1 MSIPDVSFV
10 IAAYNSAKTIRRAVE
25 SALAQRNVTVEVV
38 VVDDCSADDTR
49 DVVAGMAD
57 ERLRLITLPQNRG
70 PGGAR
75 NAGFDA
81 ARGRW
86 LAILDADDEMEPG
99 RLFRMT
105 ERAADR
111 SADIV
116 VDNLAVI
123 NGDGVRSSMF
133 PMDALRAQPS
143 LTLPAFIDSNRLF
156 HATHNF
162 GYLKP
167 VFLRSFVETHG
178 LRFDETLRIGED
190 YILLASAL
198 ASGGLCAV
206 EPSAGYIYHIRE
218 GSISRVLRLD
228 HVEAMIA
235 GDARFTATFG
245 LNSEAL
251 AAQARRTRSLVDAY
265 DFLNLVAQMK
275 ARSVS
280 GVLRTALANPR
291 AVRHLGMPVKAR
303 LNRMADR
310 FVRPSSPPGK
320 AQNPSKG

>member
-1 MSIPDVSFV
+1 MSVPDVSFI

-25 SALAQRNVTVEVV
+25 SALAQSDVTVEVIV
-38 VVDDCSADDTR
+38 IDDCSADETR
-49 DVVAGMAD
+49 DVVSAIAD
-57 ERLRLITLPQNRG
+57 ERVRLIPLARNRG

-86 LAILDADDEMEPG
+86 LAILDADDEVEPQ
-99 RLFRMT
+99 RLSRMI
-105 ERAADR
+105 EKAANLN
-111 SADIV
+111 ADIV
-116 VDNLAVI
+116 VDNLDVI
-123 NGDGVRSSMF
+123 DGDGVRSSMF
-133 PMDALRAQPS
+133 TVDALHAQPL

-167 VFLRSFVETHG
+167 VFLRSFIETHG
-178 LRFDETLRIGED
+178 LRFDEKLRIGED

-198 ASGGLCAV
+198 ASGGLCAI

-235 GDARFTATFG
+235 GDARFTAAFT
-245 LNSEAL
+245 LDSEAQ
-251 AAQARRTRSLVDAY
+251 AAQTRRARSLVDAY
-265 DFLNLVAQMK
+265 DFLTLIEQMK
-275 ARSVS
+275 ARSLS

-291 AVRHLGMPVKAR
+291 AVRHLRLPVKAR
-303 LNRMADR
+303 FERMAAQFGR
-310 FVRPSSPPGK
+310 SSSTPGK
-320 AQNPSKG
+320 AHNPSKG

>member
-1 MSIPDVSFV
+1 MSIPDVSFI

-25 SALAQRNVTVEVV
+25 STLAQRDVTVEVIV
-38 VVDDCSADDTR
+38 IDDGSTDETR
-49 DVVAGMAD
+49 DVVCAIAD
-57 ERLRLITLPQNRG
+57 ERVRLISLARNRG

-81 ARGRW
+81 AKGRW
-86 LAILDADDEMEPG
+86 VAILDADDEVEPQ
-99 RLFRMT
+99 RLSRMT
-105 ERAADR
+105 ETAAKLN
-111 SADIV
+111 ADIV
-116 VDNLAVI
+116 VDNLEVI
-123 NGDGVRSSMF
+123 TGDGARSSMF
-133 PMDALRAQPS
+133 TMDALRAQPL

-167 VFLRSFVETHG
+167 VFLRSFLETHG
-178 LRFDETLRIGED
+178 LRFDEKLRIGED

-198 ASGGLCAV
+198 ASGGLCAI

-235 GDARFTATFG
+235 GDTRFTAAFA
-245 LNSEAL
+245 LDSEAQT
-251 AAQARRTRSLVDAY
+251 AQARRARSLVDAY
-265 DFLNLVAQMK
+265 DFLTLIEQMK
-275 ARSVS
+275 ARSLS

-291 AVRHLGMPVKAR
+291 AVRHLRLPVKAR
-303 LNRMADR
+303 FERMAAQFGR
-310 FVRPSSPPGK
+310 SSSTPGK
-320 AQNPSKG
+320 AHNPSKG

>member
-25 SALAQRNVTVEVV
+25 SALAQRDVTVEVV
-38 VVDDCSADDTR
+38 VVDDCSTDHTR
-49 DVVAGMAD
+49 DVVAGIVD
-57 ERLRLITLPQNRG
+57 ERVRLIALPQNRG

-81 ARGRW
+81 ASGRW
-86 LAILDADDEMEPG
+86 LAILDADDEVEPG
-99 RLFRMT
+99 RLSRMT

-111 SADIV
+111 NADIV
-116 VDNLAVI
+116 VDNLDVI
-123 NGDGVRSSMF
+123 NGDSVRSRMF

-143 LTLPAFIDSNRLF
+143 LTLPAFIDLNRLF

-162 GYLKP
+162 GYMKP

-178 LRFDETLRIGED
+178 LRYDETLRIGED

-206 EPSAGYIYHIRE
+206 EPSSGYIYHIRE

-245 LNSEAL
+245 LNSEAQ

-265 DFLNLVAQMK
+265 DFLTLVAQMK

-280 GVLRTALANPR
+280 GMLRTALANPR

-310 FVRPSSPPGK
+310 LVRPPSPPGK
-320 AQNPSKG
+320 AHNPSKG

>member
-1 MSIPDVSFV
+1 MSIPDVSFI

-25 SALAQRNVTVEVV
+25 STLAQRDVTVEVIV
-38 VVDDCSADDTR
+38 IDDGSTDETR
-49 DVVAGMAD
+49 DVVCAIAD
-57 ERLRLITLPQNRG
+57 ERVRLISLARNRG

-81 ARGRW
+81 AKGRW
-86 LAILDADDEMEPG
+86 VAILDADDEVEPQ
-99 RLFRMT
+99 RLSRMT
-105 ERAADR
+105 ETAAKLN
-111 SADIV
+111 ADIV
-116 VDNLAVI
+116 VDNLEVI
-123 NGDGVRSSMF
+123 TGDGARSSMF
-133 PMDALRAQPS
+133 TMDALRAQPL

-167 VFLRSFVETHG
+167 VFLRSFLETHG
-178 LRFDETLRIGED
+178 LRFDEKLRIGED

-198 ASGGLCAV
+198 ASGGLCAI

-235 GDARFTATFG
+235 GDTHFTAAFA
-245 LNSEAL
+245 LDSEAQ
-251 AAQARRTRSLVDAY
+251 AAQARRARSLVDAY
-265 DFLNLVAQMK
+265 DFLTLIEQMK
-275 ARSVS
+275 ARSLS

-291 AVRHLGMPVKAR
+291 AVRHLRLPVKAR
-303 LNRMADR
+303 FERMAAQFGR
-310 FVRPSSPPGK
+310 SSSTPGK
-320 AQNPSKG
+320 AHNPSKG

>member
-1 MSIPDVSFV
+1 MSIPDVSFI

-25 SALAQRNVTVEVV
+25 STLAQRDVTVEVIV
-38 VVDDCSADDTR
+38 IDDGSTDETR
-49 DVVAGMAD
+49 DVVCAIAD
-57 ERLRLITLPQNRG
+57 ERVRLISLARNRG

-81 ARGRW
+81 AKGRW
-86 LAILDADDEMEPG
+86 VAILDADDEVEPQ
-99 RLFRMT
+99 RLSRMT
-105 ERAADR
+105 ETAAKLN
-111 SADIV
+111 ADIV
-116 VDNLAVI
+116 VDNLEVI
-123 NGDGVRSSMF
+123 TGDGARSSMF
-133 PMDALRAQPS
+133 TMDALRAQPF

-167 VFLRSFVETHG
+167 VFLRNFLETHG
-178 LRFDETLRIGED
+178 LRFDERLRIGED

-198 ASGGLCAV
+198 ASGGLCAI

-235 GDARFTATFG
+235 GDTRFTAAFA
-245 LNSEAL
+245 LDSEAQT
-251 AAQARRTRSLVDAY
+251 AQARRARSLVDAY
-265 DFLNLVAQMK
+265 DFLTLIEQMK
-275 ARSVS
+275 ARSLS

-291 AVRHLGMPVKAR
+291 AVRHLRLPVKAR
-303 LNRMADR
+303 FERMAAQFGR
-310 FVRPSSPPGK
+310 SSSTPGK
-320 AQNPSKG
+320 AHNPSKG